1 MILAQD
7 FLVVAELLAK
17 GASEAEWRTA
27 VSRAY
32 SAAFHAARELLRDL
46 GFQVPQGDQ
55 AHAYLWMRL
64 TNSGEAA
71 ISSAGS
77 QLNRL
82 RGERNRADYDLHLD
96 VSDVD
101 ARFSVLEVRKFFQ
114 TLTPATVEPVRTQI
128 TATIRDYERNVLRT
142 VTWQGP

>member
-1 MILAQD
+1 MIQGED
-7 FLVVAELLAK
+7 FLVVAQSLAS
-17 GASEAEWRTA
+17 GTTEAEWRTA

-32 SAAFHAARELLRDL
+32 YAAFHVARRLLGDL

-64 TNSGEAA
+64 GNCGEAT
-71 ISSAGS
+71 ISAAGP

-82 RGERNRADYDLHLD
+82 RGDRNRADYDLHHD
-96 VSDVD
+96 ISDVD
-101 ARFSVLEVRKFFQ
+101 ADFSVLEARKFLQ
-114 TLTPATVEPVRTQI
+114 TLTLATVQPVRSQI
-128 TATIRDYERNVLRT
+128 TAAIRDYERNVLRN